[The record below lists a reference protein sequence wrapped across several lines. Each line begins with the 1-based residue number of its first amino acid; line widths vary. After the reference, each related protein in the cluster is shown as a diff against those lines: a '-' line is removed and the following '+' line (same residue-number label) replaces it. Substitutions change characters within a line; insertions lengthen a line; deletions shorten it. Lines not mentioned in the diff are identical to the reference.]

1 MWCVQASARRGPQQE
16 SGMALASIE
25 ETASNVL
32 AYLTTFPTMGEQDME
47 KDITL
52 GPYQIK
58 LAKEYSIAHLKSS
71 SQEGTFAVDVTEE
84 SRIPKRGK
92 KILRVHIQSRHRT
105 SKQYYL
111 WVEWDPKVNG
121 SKSVTGWYCMCKA
134 GMRTVGCCAH
144 IAAVIWYLAIARYD
158 KHKFLRACNV
168 SMEDIIDSRSIG
180 DLPEGDNEADEGG
193 AYEADEGDVS
203 EEDQEGGIEQGS
215 DTEAGKE

>member
-1 MWCVQASARRGPQQE
+1 
-16 SGMALASIE
+16 
-25 ETASNVL
+25 
-32 AYLTTFPTMGEQDME
+32 ME

-121 SKSVTGWYCMCKA
+121 SKSVTGWYCTCKA

-180 DLPEGDNEADEGG
+180 DLPEGDNEADEG
-193 AYEADEGDVS
+193 DEGD
-203 EEDQEGGIEQGS
+203 EGDELEDQEGGIEQES
-215 DTEAGKE
+215 DTEVGKE

>member
-1 MWCVQASARRGPQQE
+1 
-16 SGMALASIE
+16 
-25 ETASNVL
+25 
-32 AYLTTFPTMGEQDME
+32 ME

-84 SRIPKRGK
+84 SRITEERGK

-121 SKSVTGWYCMCKA
+121 SKSVTGWYCTCKA

-144 IAAVIWYLAIARYD
+144 IAAVIWYLGNR
-158 KHKFLRACNV
+158 
-168 SMEDIIDSRSIG
+168 
-180 DLPEGDNEADEGG
+180 
-193 AYEADEGDVS
+193 
-203 EEDQEGGIEQGS
+203 
-215 DTEAGKE
+215 